1 MKILLTTP
9 RGFCAG
15 VEMAIESV
23 ERALELFGAPLYVYH
38 EIVHN
43 KHVVEGFRRRGVV
56 FVDDLD
62 SVPEGSCLLYSA
74 HGVSPQVR
82 ETAGR
87 RSLRTIDATCP
98 LVTKVHREAVRFARQ
113 GYTIVLIGHK
123 DHDETVGTMGEA
135 SDRTVL
141 IVNVEDVDRL
151 EVTDPER
158 LAYLTQTTLSIDD
171 ASRIIQRLKQR
182 FPKIVGPPS
191 EDICFATQNRQTAV
205 KTYLQEANVVLV
217 VGSQNSSNSNRLAE
231 LAREE
236 GKPAY
241 LVDSA
246 AEIDLS
252 WFNGDE
258 TVLLTAG
265 ASAPESAVT
274 ACVELLKERFTAH
287 IEQRSLLDEK
297 AKFPLPAELAELTVG
312 NGLQPHAPTAHTLGA
327 AAAVAR
333 TVSSR

>member
-23 ERALELFGAPLYVYH
+23 ERALELFGTPLYVYH

-56 FVDDLD
+56 FIDDLE

-74 HGVSPQVR
+74 HGVSPHIR

-135 SDRTVL
+135 ADRSVL
-141 IVNVEDVDRL
+141 VENVDDVDRL
-151 EVTDPER
+151 EVADPNR

-182 FPKIVGPPS
+182 FPNIVGPPS

-205 KTYLQEANVVLV
+205 KTYLHEADIVLV

-246 AEIDLS
+246 ADIDLN
-252 WFNGDE
+252 WFRGDE
-258 TVLLTAG
+258 SVLLTAG
-265 ASAPESAVT
+265 ASAPESAVA
-274 ACVELLKERFTAH
+274 ACVDLLTQRFSAH
-287 IEQRSLLDEK
+287 VEQRSLLDER
-297 AKFPLPAELAELTVG
+297 AKFPLPAELQELSAG
-312 NGLQPHAPTAHTLGA
+312 ASRKPFAPSVVAGA
-327 AAAVAR
+327 AASP
-333 TVSSR
+333 TVGSR